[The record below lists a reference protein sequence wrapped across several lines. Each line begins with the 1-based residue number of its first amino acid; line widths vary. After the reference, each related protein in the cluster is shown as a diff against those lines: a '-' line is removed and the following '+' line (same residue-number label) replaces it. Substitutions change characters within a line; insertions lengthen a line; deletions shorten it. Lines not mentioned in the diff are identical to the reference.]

1 MSSSS
6 LTVGE
11 SDVDYLDPSFDYL
24 DCDLDEKQPEE
35 DDEDSEDDDDD
46 NEEEDDDDFVMEPL
60 TSMMKPKQ
68 KHRDTAIITD
78 LTSDVEEPPK
88 SNIEKCH
95 EVLEGN
101 RRLTV
106 VTEIDEEAA
115 KLQSEREHKLAS
127 AEAETR
133 KQRRNRFKFK
143 LWRTIRIVTAA
154 NDMKHVRFP
163 TKKQNDA
170 TKFNTTSSD
179 TTARQ
184 EATLSTSFKTASSHG
199 GSSSSSGEVGH
210 CNDNNDATIS
220 KSRMKSN
227 HRFVHIRKPLSKR
240 LKSIRNVWKSSTNH
254 NNQISFPQ

>member
-6 LTVGE
+6 PTVGE

-24 DCDLDEKQPEE
+24 DFDLDERRPEG
-35 DDEDSEDDDDD
+35 DDEDSADDDDD
-46 NEEEDDDDFVMEPL
+46 TEEEEDHFVMEPL

-68 KHRDTAIITD
+68 KHRDTTIITD
-78 LTSDVEEPPK
+78 LNSNVEEPPK

-133 KQRRNRFKFK
+133 KQRRTRFKFK

-154 NDMKHVRFP
+154 NDIKNGPFP

-170 TKFNTTSSD
+170 TTSNTASSD

-184 EATLSTSFKTASSHG
+184 EAALSTSFKTASSHG
-199 GSSSSSGEVGH
+199 GSSSSSGEVGQ

-254 NNQISFPQ
+254 NNQVSFPQ